1 MSKICTRCDK
11 TLPFTDFT
19 VKGLRKDGSTK
30 YSSRCKPCQ
39 AKKKKET
46 YSPEKKR
53 EKDLRTKYGITLQ
66 EYDDMLVA
74 QDYKCAAC
82 GTMNTTFSNGKR
94 FHVDHDHKTGEVR
107 GLLCGH
113 CNVTLG
119 HIKDDLTTLRNL
131 IKYLET

>member
-46 YSPEKKR
+46 YCPEKKR
-53 EKDLRTKYGITLQ
+53 ESDLKNIYGITLQ
-66 EYDDMLVA
+66 EYNEMLVA
-74 QDYKCAAC
+74 QDYKCAGC
-82 GTMNTTFSNGKR
+82 GTMDTTFSKGKR
-94 FHVDHDHKTGEVR
+94 FAVDHCHETGRVR
-107 GLLCGH
+107 GLLCGR
-113 CNVTLG
+113 CNVALG
-119 HIKDDLTTLRNL
+119 LVNDEVTTLRNL
-131 IKYLET
+131 IKYLER